1 MSRVAL
7 LNPFATG
14 WLLGAQCLM
23 ILGFLPMVGIP
34 LIIRA
39 RQAFA
44 GLDQEPMS
52 LIAVP
57 AFFWVASVASVGL
70 AVRRAG
76 GGWGLALAGGAATA
90 AVFSV
95 FAWLSVYWM
104 VLMADRAWTAVAL
117 LSVVLLLYL
126 TIGTPKWARGHLTA
140 GEV

>member
-1 MSRVAL
+1 MPRVVL

-23 ILGFLPMVGIP
+23 ILGFLPLVGIP

-39 RQAFA
+39 KQAFA
-44 GLDQEPMS
+44 GMDPEPMS
-52 LIAVP
+52 LVAVP
-57 AFFWVASVASVGL
+57 AFFWVASFASVAL
-70 AVRRAG
+70 AIRRAG

-104 VLMADRAWTAVAL
+104 VLMADRIWTVVAL
-117 LSVVLLLYL
+117 AIVVTLLYL
-126 TIGTPKWARGHLTA
+126 TIGTPKWSTSRLRAS
-140 GEV
+140 EV

>member
-1 MSRVAL
+1 
-7 LNPFATG
+7 
-14 WLLGAQCLM
+14 M
-23 ILGFLPMVGIP
+23 IVGFVPLVGIP

-44 GLDQEPMS
+44 GLDPEPMS
-52 LIAVP
+52 LVAVP
-57 AFFWVASVASVGL
+57 AFFWVASFASVGL
-70 AVRRAG
+70 AIRRAG

-104 VLMADRAWTAVAL
+104 ILMADRAWTVVAL

-126 TIGTPKWARGHLTA
+126 TVGTPKWAMGRLTP